1 MKSPI
6 LDLRFSNPPRRSR
19 NPPNVEKEMLIDDEV
34 RVAAYSLQSI
44 PIIWYRKCKSKA
56 KYKAGGGDATSIN
69 DSKSTEMH
77 QYNNDDKNNNESE
90 GNYIGIES
98 SLSVIDNK
106 VSGLAVLVSTSLSA
120 QLCQGYDIIDI
131 DSNLDEV
138 RNYDDEKD
146 EPKDFFEPYIER
158 TIPLNNID
166 YALPGGNWE
175 WENILQ
181 VGSGSCSCHVKVI
194 YYTIIVHIWY
204 LVFERHNRG
213 VESLVPENLDH
224 KKEYV
229 CVIILI
235 KKILVSL
242 SYRRL

>member
-106 VSGLAVLVSTSLSA
+106 VSGPAVLVSTSLSA

-131 DSNLDEV
+131 DSNFDEV
-138 RNYDDEKD
+138 RNCDDEKD

-181 VGSGSCSCHVKVI
+181 VGSGSCSCHVKVYSVAPQRPPPLLGSGKKVLLFDVNTSREI
-194 YYTIIVHIWY
+194 NRDEIVNHLNL
-204 LVFERHNRG
+204 LVEWNRKRNSG
-213 VESLVPENLDH
+213 
-224 KKEYV
+224 
-229 CVIILI
+229 
-235 KKILVSL
+235 
-242 SYRRL
+242 